1 MEITNQILFEN
12 KNSPVLNVENHWPK
26 KKKKAKV
33 LGMTIKAPPVSAP
46 MVLP

>member
-26 KKKKAKV
+26 KKAKV
-33 LGMTIKAPPVSAP
+33 LGVAIKAPPVSAP